1 MASLQIF
8 LSGIPSNTRRA
19 VEAKVQS
26 KVYVQL
32 GDVADGRV
40 VVGAVALDAR
50 VDGFA
55 VIDVG
60 RFVDGDAAAR
70 VAGDVPCRRRL
81 RAPPPQNRV
90 QRRHCVEFTCPHKHQ
105 F

>member
-1 MASLQIF
+1 M
-8 LSGIPSNTRRA
+8 
-19 VEAKVQS
+19 
-26 KVYVQL
+26 
-32 GDVADGRV
+32 ADGRV

-90 QRRHCVEFTCPHKHQ
+90 QRRQC
-105 F
+105 